1 MKIIIDDKLNGL
13 LRLLSDEQLLKATK
27 YIIACMSSGD
37 IIEATDDVEYLL
49 CNIFCVKKRKSD
61 TNKKYYNKQRQQCQ
75 PEPTQAPAPE
85 PQAQVQQTDTAKVVI
100 AKTATTTT
108 PTVVKKED
116 VVNDDAW
123 LEATAM
129 QHHIT
134 KEEVVS
140 MLANFDTFCV
150 TQEKQHKERKEYKQH
165 FTNWLRRVQASKRAE
180 QQTTTN
186 VTNTTTPIDYNK
198 QFSSLLYRLGDT
210 SRAFEVRDD
219 WQRIESAERRDNKSY
234 SDLKELI
241 LQGYTLLEMRAK
253 FNKGVPAPPEEHYP
267 PGYFENL
274 FVNN

>member
-1 MKIIIDDKLNGL
+1 MKIIIDDKLNSIL
-13 LRLLSDEQLLKATK
+13 KLLSDEQLLKATK
-27 YIIACMSSGD
+27 YIIACTSSDD
-37 IIEATDDVEYLL
+37 IIEATNDVE
-49 CNIFCVKKRKSD
+49 CVLYNFFSEKKRKSD
-61 TNKKYYNKQRQQCQ
+61 TNKKYYKKQRQQCQ
-75 PEPTQAPAPE
+75 PETTQAPAPE
-85 PQAQVQQTDTAKVVI
+85 PQAQVQQTDTAKVVV
-100 AKTATTTT
+100 AKSATTT
-108 PTVVKKED
+108 PKPIKKED
-116 VVNDDAW
+116 VTNDDAW

-140 MLANFDTFCV
+140 MLENFDTFCV

-186 VTNTTTPIDYNK
+186 TTTPIDYNK

-210 SRAFEVRDD
+210 SRAYEVRDD